1 MVEYYEALG
10 LPRSASV
17 DDIKKAYRKKALKW
31 HPDKNPEN
39 KQYAEQ
45 RFKEIAEAYEVLS
58 DKNKRDIYDRYGK
71 DGLMGRA
78 RPGASRTSCGPEY
91 MFHFRSAHDVFRDF
105 FGGWDPFFG
114 DAMPFGACANAGK
127 GFSFFS
133 SSTNFINGKQVT
145 TKRIVEDGQE
155 RVEVE
160 EDGELKSVVVNG
172 VPSTRAS
179 IREASGH
186 CVRDSFSRYRSAPE
200 LAYHDDSD
208 SDPTYE
214 VHTRRNMY
222 PIQNK
227 RVYRGRDEDDDSQ
240 TDSESHPDDGFQTE
254 DDESHIDEF

>member
-105 FGGWDPFFG
+105 FGGWDPFFELLRM
-114 DAMPFGACANAGK
+114 DRNAWKLKRMGNLNLLLLMVCLQPEHPLGK
-127 GFSFFS
+127 HQGIVFVIAFLGTGQHLSLLTMMTLILIPPMKCIPGGICTLSKTRGSIGGEMRTMILRRTVSLTQMMDSRLRMMNLTLMS
-133 SSTNFINGKQVT
+133 SSSMLHKNEIPYIGGKEKYVT
-145 TKRIVEDGQE
+145 SLIKAQ
-155 RVEVE
+155 
-160 EDGELKSVVVNG
+160 
-172 VPSTRAS
+172 
-179 IREASGH
+179 
-186 CVRDSFSRYRSAPE
+186 
-200 LAYHDDSD
+200 
-208 SDPTYE
+208 
-214 VHTRRNMY
+214 
-222 PIQNK
+222 
-227 RVYRGRDEDDDSQ
+227 
-240 TDSESHPDDGFQTE
+240 
-254 DDESHIDEF
+254 